1 VPSFRGVLSVR
12 LVIEGT
18 IIVIVLLI
26 SSFLLNVFTLLA
38 PVFNLVMC
46 ISAVNDVMQI
56 LVIPILPWATFL

>member
-1 VPSFRGVLSVR
+1 VR

-18 IIVIVLLI
+18 IIVIILLI

-56 LVIPILPWATFL
+56 LVIPILPWAAFL